1 MPWKRKFIKLNTI
14 FTKLGAAVSKIT
26 LVKKITISYVRFVG
40 YSKDTRMFSH
50 FIFRL

>member
-1 MPWKRKFIKLNTI
+1 MPWKEEIYKIKYD
-14 FTKLGAAVSKIT
+14 FTKLGAVVSKIT

-40 YSKDTRMFSH
+40 YSKHTRMFSH